1 MTDWRPFRLIAPTL
15 FSIAALSACVAPSG
29 QGPAPATRPVAQRTP
44 YPPQPTTPMVQ
55 RQLAAVA
62 DPGFNRPPAALVQRI
77 DALWAG
83 FPGKT
88 GIAVRRIDGEW
99 SYAKRGDDYFPQQS
113 VSKLWVTMTILDQI
127 DQGRVSLST
136 PVDIGPENLT
146 VFHQPIAAR
155 VAREGVV
162 HETVG
167 SLIEQAITMSDNTA
181 NDSLLRTAGG
191 PDAVRGFIAAK
202 GLGAIR
208 FGPGERLLQAGI
220 AGMNWTQAYSKDRTF
235 YSERAKV
242 PEFIRKKALESYV
255 ADPIDGAQP
264 AAVVAALAKLARGEL
279 LSPASTRL
287 LTDTLART
295 HSGPQRLKGG
305 VPAGWRIG
313 HKTGTG
319 QELGGTATG
328 YNDIGILTAPDG
340 TRYAIAVMLAETTAS
355 IPERMRL
362 MQSVVRAVAD
372 THGM

>member
-1 MTDWRPFRLIAPTL
+1 M
-15 FSIAALSACVAPSG
+15 SILRIIRATTFLALAGGGLAACVAPS
-29 QGPAPATRPVAQRTP
+29 QSAPAQRPVAVTYRP
-44 YPPQPTTPMVQ
+44 IAAPAPSVE
-55 RQLAAVA
+55 RQFAAVA
-62 DPGFNRPPAALVQRI
+62 DPGFNRPPAALTERI
-77 DALWAG
+77 DQLWAS

-88 GIAVRRIDGEW
+88 GIAVRRIDGDW
-99 SYAKRGDDYFPQQS
+99 SYAKRGDEYFPQQS
-113 VSKLWVTMTILDQI
+113 VSKLWVTMTVLDAI
-127 DQGRVSLST
+127 DNGRLSLST

-162 HETVG
+162 RETVG
-167 SLIEQAITMSDNTA
+167 SLIEQAITHSDNTA

-191 PDAVRGFIAAK
+191 PDVVRGFIAK
-202 GLGAIR
+202 NGLGPIR

-220 AGMNWTQAYSKDRTF
+220 AGMNWSQAYSKDRTF
-235 YSERAKV
+235 YVERAKV

-255 ADPIDGAQP
+255 ADPVDGAQP
-264 AAVVAALAKLARGEL
+264 SAVVAALAKLARGEL
-279 LSPASTRL
+279 LSAQSTKL
-287 LTDTLART
+287 LTETLSRT

-305 VPAGWRIG
+305 VPAGWQIG

-319 QELGGTATG
+319 QEFGGTSTG

-362 MQSVVRAVAD
+362 MQNVVRAVVD
-372 THGM
+372 THGR